1 MDATGLEVDCSN
13 KDHLDQMDYSTTTN
27 IPPSPVGHTD
37 EARKQDNPKKSQ
49 DLVALKAKDQNKQQ
63 NDFSLQFLN
72 FLNTSNHED
81 EESVKDVTDDEVG
94 VHNDINQ
101 AKEAQ
106 DSVVDV
112 ADLNKK
118 TVEGKI
124 MSGKKIESPGSS
136 DKENKVEKKS
146 KSTEKSPSSET
157 LKISDPA
164 QKPRRKLNDFIEDK
178 SLRIRSFLR
187 RRQIPLKRIIDLD
200 IQCGT
205 CSFALQASKFFCLL
219 LLIP

>member
-13 KDHLDQMDYSTTTN
+13 NDLDQMDYSTTTN

-124 MSGKKIESPGSS
+124 MSGKK
-136 DKENKVEKKS
+136 N
-146 KSTEKSPSSET
+146 
-157 LKISDPA
+157 
-164 QKPRRKLNDFIEDK
+164 
-178 SLRIRSFLR
+178 RIAGKQ
-187 RRQIPLKRIIDLD
+187 RQ
-200 IQCGT
+200 GE
-205 CSFALQASKFFCLL
+205 
-219 LLIP
+219 